1 MTSRRCSFGLPSV
14 AVVAGALFMQ
24 AHAQADTVV
33 MLPDPTRPPNS
44 VKWSSPSSGAS
55 GAPGLAAPAAA
66 SGASSAATAKAA
78 ASSPRRLLSI
88 RTTGEGEG
96 MALIDGQLVSV
107 GDRVG
112 NATVVSMDSDT
123 VVLRGAQGLQKLSL
137 MPTVNKTA
145 PGAESA
151 AGRGAKE
158 R

>member
-1 MTSRRCSFGLPSV
+1 
-14 AVVAGALFMQ
+14 
-24 AHAQADTVV
+24 
-33 MLPDPTRPPNS
+33 
-44 VKWSSPSSGAS
+44 
-55 GAPGLAAPAAA
+55 
-66 SGASSAATAKAA
+66 
-78 ASSPRRLLSI
+78 
-88 RTTGEGEG
+88 

-151 AGRGAKE
+151 AARGGKE